1 MRAQPASARFAG
13 REGHPVDVL
22 NETTARDALLL
33 GCGTLLALFGW
44 EFFRLARL
52 AAGAVTG
59 AFCGIFVSLVIAVPA
74 GLAERGVG
82 QVGWTVIL
90 AGLSALAGYLA
101 LRRIRTISAFFPGV
115 LLGFL
120 TGKSLLHWFGSR
132 EPLWSLSPLEA
143 LFAGVTGGVAVLV
156 QERLAV
162 VVMTAFV
169 GSFLAGSLLP
179 WRGAPF
185 CFFLLAAP
193 LQYWIH
199 AGRPLPFRHRRRRGE
214 EE

>member
-1 MRAQPASARFAG
+1 MQAQPAPPRRAG
-13 REGHPVDVL
+13 RGVCLVELLKEATV
-22 NETTARDALLL
+22 RDAVLL
-33 GCGTLLALFGW
+33 GGGTLLALFGW

-52 AAGAVTG
+52 AAGAVAG
-59 AFCGIFVSLVIAVPA
+59 AFCGLFVSLVIAVPA
-74 GLAERGVG
+74 GMAEKGVG
-82 QVGWTVIL
+82 QIGWTVIL
-90 AGLSALAGYLA
+90 TGLSALAGYLI

-120 TGKSLLHWFGSR
+120 TGKSLLHWFGSK

-143 LFAGVTGGVAVLV
+143 LFAGIAGGVAVLV

-179 WRGAPF
+179 WRWATF
-185 CFFLLAAP
+185 WFFLLAVP
-193 LQYWIH
+193 LQWWIH
-199 AGRPLPFRHRRRRGE
+199 AGRPLPFRHRRRRDE

>member
-1 MRAQPASARFAG
+1 MRAQPAPARLTG
-13 REGHPVDVL
+13 REMHRMDVL
-22 NETTARDALLL
+22 NETTARDAVLL

-59 AFCGIFVSLVIAVPA
+59 AFCGLIVSLVIAVPA
-74 GLAERGVG
+74 GMAEKGVG
-82 QVGWTVIL
+82 QIGWTVIL
-90 AGLSALAGYLA
+90 TGLSALAGYLI

-120 TGKSLLHWFGSR
+120 TGKSLLFWFGSK

-143 LFAGVTGGVAVLV
+143 LFAGITGGVAVLV

-179 WRGAPF
+179 WRWAPF

-199 AGRPLPFRHRRRRGE
+199 AGRPLPFRPRRRREDEG
-214 EE
+214 

>member
-1 MRAQPASARFAG
+1 M
-13 REGHPVDVL
+13 EVL
-22 NETTARDALLL
+22 NETTAREALLL

-52 AAGAVTG
+52 AAGAVAG
-59 AFCGIFVSLVIAVPA
+59 AFCGLLFSLVIGVPA
-74 GLAERGVG
+74 GMAERGVG
-82 QVGWTVIL
+82 QIGWTVIL
-90 AGLSALAGYLA
+90 VGFSALAGYLI

-120 TGKSLLHWFGSR
+120 AGKSLLHWLGSK

-143 LFAGVTGGVAVLV
+143 LFAGITGGVAVLV

-162 VVMTAFV
+162 VIMTAFV

-185 CFFLLAAP
+185 FFFLLSAP
-193 LQYWIH
+193 LQWWIH
-199 AGRPLPFRHRRRRGE
+199 AGRPLPFRHRRRREDE
-214 EE
+214 E